1 MCCLQMHTIDTSRQQ
16 RRKLPAPPI
25 KSVFKLLYALERE
38 RDSLFIRFNIMYRSA
53 KEGKV

>member
-25 KSVFKLLYALERE
+25 KGALKLLYELERE
-38 RDSLFIRFNIMYRSA
+38 RETLFIRFNIMYRSA
-53 KEGKV
+53 KQGKV